1 MAIHFIDT
9 ETTGLDASVHEII
22 EIAIITDYGDGRV
35 NRWSTRIKPSRIED
49 AQPRA
54 LELNGYAYKS
64 HLWDD
69 APSFEEVYE
78 DHLWNKW
85 EKGDLV
91 VGHNVAF
98 DAEFYRE
105 ECKRIDA
112 PFSNFPWTKIDT
124 VTLVHEHL
132 TPMGLRSHSLDSIRT
147 FLHWSSKG
155 AHTALKDAD
164 DCRRLYWCLLRRQ
177 HNNTI
182 TKGEKSE

>member
-35 NRWSTRIKPSRIED
+35 ETWSSRVKPKRIED
-49 AQPRA
+49 ADPMA
-54 LELNGYAYKS
+54 LQINGYDSAKEK
-64 HLWDD
+64 WDD
-69 APSFEEVYE
+69 APTFEEVYQ

-85 EKGDLV
+85 RKGDIV
-91 VGHNVAF
+91 VGHNIAF

-105 ECKRIDA
+105 ECKRLAA
-112 PFSNFPWTKIDT
+112 PDTFPWTKIDT

-132 TPMGLRSHSLDSIRT
+132 MPMGLKSLSLDKIRT

-155 AHTALKDAD
+155 AHTALKDAE

-177 HNNTI
+177 HDNTI